1 MTDDVLVAELRACG
15 HSEAADRLERYAG
28 LSPGQ
33 RHLSEEM
40 HHYGIALA
48 MSLSFEGIPFV
59 ELTCEDAVALA
70 AIMAHRARQARDAEA
85 MPRLILPPG
94 VH

>member
-1 MTDDVLVAELRACG
+1 MLVAELRACG
-15 HSEAADRLERYAG
+15 HSEAADRMERYAG
-28 LSPGQ
+28 LSPSQ
-33 RHLSEEM
+33 RHLTEDTRNTGLFM
-40 HHYGIALA
+40 A
-48 MSLSFEGIPFV
+48 MDLSYEGIPFV

-85 MPRLILPPG
+85 MPRLILPNG

>member
-1 MTDDVLVAELRACG
+1 MTDEALVAELRTLG
-15 HSEAADRLERYAG
+15 NTEAADRLERYAG

-33 RHLSEEM
+33 RHLSEDI
-40 HHYGIALA
+40 HHHGIAMA

-94 VH
+94 IH